1 MSYSEYTE
9 GIFDGD
15 NLEYS
20 DEIGGNIGIFEE
32 SDYNY
37 FFSSSSICS
46 YLCDYETAKNTDLVK
61 YKGAQVVICYKRYAV
76 IENGRITFINQ
87 FFDNDLKEV
96 NKGFYVFTEKT
107 RPGSLRNGF
116 PVHIFTDRR
125 CLPCRSDGRVEKMD
139 RYIKY
144 NTVSDECDDVMKA
157 LDIAKAYSLEHN
169 TRCVVAMAV
178 FGYDRYMDFY
188 I

>member
-15 NLEYS
+15 KLEYS

-37 FFSSSSICS
+37 FFSSNSICS
-46 YLCDYETAKNTDLVK
+46 YLCDYETAKNTDLLK
-61 YKGAQVVICYKRYAV
+61 YKGAQVVVCYKRYSV
-76 IENGRITFINQ
+76 IENGKITFINQ
-87 FFDNDLKEV
+87 NFDNDLKEV
-96 NKGFYVFTEKT
+96 NKGFYVFTEKMRVRHDVCVT
-107 RPGSLRNGF
+107 EY
-116 PVHIFTDRR
+116 
-125 CLPCRSDGRVEKMD
+125 SDGREEKKD

-144 NTVSDECDDVMKA
+144 NIVSDKCNDVMKT
-157 LDIAKAYSLEHN
+157 LDIAKNYSLEHN

-178 FGYDRYMDFY
+178 FGYDRYMDSY

>member
-20 DEIGGNIGIFEE
+20 DEIGGNIGIFEK

-61 YKGAQVVICYKRYAV
+61 YKGAQVVVCYKRYAV
-76 IENGRITFINQ
+76 IENGKISFINED
-87 FFDNDLKEV
+87 FGNDLKEV
-96 NKGFYVFTEKT
+96 NKGFYVFTEKMRVRHDVCVT
-107 RPGSLRNGF
+107 EY
-116 PVHIFTDRR
+116 
-125 CLPCRSDGRVEKMD
+125 SDGRVEKMD

-144 NTVSDECDDVMKA
+144 NTVSDKCDDVMKA
-157 LDIAKAYSLEHN
+157 LDKPIHWSIIQDVLLLWL
-169 TRCVVAMAV
+169 CLAMIGIWI
-178 FGYDRYMDFY
+178 FIYK
-188 I
+188 ILL